1 MIRTVLSYNHRL
13 LRAKAKPI
21 AEITDRERELAR
33 DLIETMHH
41 RHGVGLAATQIGEM
55 VRMFVI
61 CDEIVGVDGEVRLG
75 PPEVLINPK
84 LSHPSSEVGVQSEG
98 CLSLPKLYLDVERP
112 YSIQIVYHNL
122 EGEIIEERAK
132 GFRARV
138 MMHEND
144 HLNGVL
150 IIDRVSAKERK
161 RIEPILRE
169 MQLPL

>member
-1 MIRTVLSYNHRL
+1 MIRSVLCYNDPR

-21 AEITDRERELAR
+21 LEITDRERELAQ
-33 DLIETMHH
+33 DLIDTMRA

-55 VRMFVI
+55 VRMYVI
-61 CDEIVGVDGEVRLG
+61 CDEIVNAEGETQLA

-84 LSHPSSEVGVQSEG
+84 LSHPSPKAERASEG
-98 CLSLPKLYLDVERP
+98 CLSLPGLYLEVSRP
-112 YSIQIVYHNL
+112 ESIQIVYHTL
-122 EGEIIEERAK
+122 EGKVVEERPR

-150 IIDRVSAKERK
+150 IIDRVDSKERK
-161 RIEPILRE
+161 RIAPLLRA
-169 MQLPL
+169 MCSA